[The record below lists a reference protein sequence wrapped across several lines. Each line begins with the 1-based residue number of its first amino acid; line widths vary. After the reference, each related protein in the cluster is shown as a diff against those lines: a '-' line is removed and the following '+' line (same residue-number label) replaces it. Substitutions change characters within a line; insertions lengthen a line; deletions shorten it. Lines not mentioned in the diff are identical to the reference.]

1 MGKANHCRDHSSGDC
16 FWETGAIIDPYIYHY
31 RDHCPEECVWAKAAF
46 TVVELF
52 CEMHIVAQKTTTTRF
67 GLIHKSTFP
76 QEGWCLS
83 ANQVRDLDGSN
94 QVGLQHKF
102 NGITFFNQKATK
114 HHELVS
120 FGLLAFF
127 GMASFDNFICIPNS
141 GFFCWAQAGV
151 PFCCHALL
159 SCNHGKKLM
168 PWNQTMKQVPQHF
181 HATGSW

>member
-52 CEMHIVAQKTTTTRF
+52 CEMHIVAQKTTTTRI

-127 GMASFDNFICIPNS
+127 GVASFDSFICIPNS
-141 GFFCWAQAGV
+141 GLFFGWWCSM
-151 PFCCHALL
+151 FL
-159 SCNHGKKLM
+159 SIG
-168 PWNQTMKQVPQHF
+168 F
-181 HATGSW
+181 G